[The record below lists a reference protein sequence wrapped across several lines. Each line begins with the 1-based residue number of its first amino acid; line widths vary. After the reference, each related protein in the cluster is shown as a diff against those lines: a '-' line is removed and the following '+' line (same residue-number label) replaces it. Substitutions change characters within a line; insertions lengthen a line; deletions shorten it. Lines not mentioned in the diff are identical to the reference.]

1 MMTSYICLD
10 VYPSISHQYLCFCYA
25 AQGNHGVRNRKSLSD
40 EQDKVPP
47 EDRKPG
53 QKRVREEGCGSSS
66 AAITDV
72 KGVGTVG
79 DVIEKPPTTSTEHLS
94 ELEKLKMV

>member
-1 MMTSYICLD
+1 MQRLLLS
-10 VYPSISHQYLCFCYA
+10 VSHQDAYHSCFG

-40 EQDKVPP
+40 EQDKVLS

-66 AAITDV
+66 AVTDG

-79 DVIEKPPTTSTEHLS
+79 DVIEKPPHQVRSI
-94 ELEKLKMV
+94 

>member
-1 MMTSYICLD
+1 M
-10 VYPSISHQYLCFCYA
+10 
-25 AQGNHGVRNRKSLSD
+25 SD
-40 EQDKVPP
+40 EQEKVLP
-47 EDRKPG
+47 EDRKSG

-66 AAITDV
+66 AATDV

-79 DVIEKPPTTSTEHLS
+79 DVIEKPPSTNTEHLS

>member
-1 MMTSYICLD
+1 MIYS
-10 VYPSISHQYLCFCYA
+10 CFGV
-25 AQGNHGVRNRKSLSD
+25 QGNHGVRSRKSLSD
-40 EQDKVPP
+40 EQDKVLS

-53 QKRVREEGCGSSS
+53 QKRVREEDCGSSS
-66 AAITDV
+66 AVTDG

-79 DVIEKPPTTSTEHLS
+79 DVIEKPPLTSTEHLT

>member
-1 MMTSYICLD
+1 MCL
-10 VYPSISHQYLCFCYA
+10 CCA
-25 AQGNHGVRNRKSLSD
+25 AQGNHGIRKRKSLSD

-47 EDRKPG
+47 EDRKSG

-66 AAITDV
+66 AVTDV
-72 KGVGTVG
+72 KGVGAVG
-79 DVIEKPPTTSTEHLS
+79 DVIEKPPSTSTEHLT